1 MITTRT
7 LWLVLIAILALR
19 LASLGL
25 YPLMDTSEA
34 RYAEMA
40 RKMLVLGNWVTPLFE
55 LDVPFWGKPPLSFWT
70 QALGMK
76 LLGINEFAI
85 RFPAWLLHVASC
97 LIIIR
102 FAREQADEK
111 TAVLAAIIFS
121 SSTLGL
127 LSAGVV
133 LTDPALSFSVLL
145 ASYGFWCGMTRGD
158 RRWALAGFAGLGLGL
173 LAKGPLVLVLVGA
186 PAVIWT
192 LYYRQWRAFLHLP
205 WLLGLA
211 LMLVIAVP
219 WYVIAEQRTPGFL
232 DYFLIGEHWK
242 RYVVSKWA
250 GDLYGSAHAR
260 PTGAIWMD
268 LMLALFPWTLLLPA
282 VYFAL
287 RRSALSGR
295 YYGFIALWAL
305 ATPVFF
311 TFSGNILWTYLLPS
325 LPAWSLLLA
334 GALKA
339 VPWQTGKTIIGL
351 ILALLLPVWLLIAA
365 IDGRAFDR
373 PNNQRD
379 LARAWQQLQAERPGT
394 LFYWGRRSYSGEFY
408 TQGQARRVEDL
419 ATLPVDRSFY
429 IARRVR
435 DLKRGIQGLQP
446 FNCVEQL
453 RASQSVLFR
462 CEPLKAPTDL

>member
-192 LYYRQWRAFLHLP
+192 LYYRQ
-205 WLLGLA
+205 
-211 LMLVIAVP
+211 
-219 WYVIAEQRTPGFL
+219 
-232 DYFLIGEHWK
+232 
-242 RYVVSKWA
+242 
-250 GDLYGSAHAR
+250 
-260 PTGAIWMD
+260 
-268 LMLALFPWTLLLPA
+268 
-282 VYFAL
+282 
-287 RRSALSGR
+287 
-295 YYGFIALWAL
+295 
-305 ATPVFF
+305 
-311 TFSGNILWTYLLPS
+311 
-325 LPAWSLLLA
+325 
-334 GALKA
+334 
-339 VPWQTGKTIIGL
+339 
-351 ILALLLPVWLLIAA
+351 
-365 IDGRAFDR
+365 
-373 PNNQRD
+373 
-379 LARAWQQLQAERPGT
+379 
-394 LFYWGRRSYSGEFY
+394 
-408 TQGQARRVEDL
+408 
-419 ATLPVDRSFY
+419 
-429 IARRVR
+429 
-435 DLKRGIQGLQP
+435 
-446 FNCVEQL
+446 
-453 RASQSVLFR
+453 
-462 CEPLKAPTDL
+462 